1 MTSEAGRGE
10 TDVKRAE
17 TLVTVPQALELEGIT
32 GAFAA
37 AGYSGTRINVGLQEC
52 QRFEE
57 LGVLLAVCG
66 HGKAQHAVQTQH
78 LIDQSA
84 TVRAVICAG
93 AAGGLAP
100 SLKVG
105 DVVVGVTT
113 VEHDYT
119 LRFIQRP
126 LPCHHAN
133 ADLVREL
140 TQASDRVADDF
151 AVRFGPIASGDEDV
165 IDPARVGELRA
176 ATGALCVDWEG
187 AGAARAAC
195 FSGVPFVEV
204 RALTDAADATAA
216 ADFRANLSLSFANT
230 SSDSPTH
237 LGASEILASKA

>member
-1 MTSEAGRGE
+1 MTSKARRGE

-37 AGYSGTRINVGLQEC
+37 AGYSGMRINVGRQEC

-57 LGVLLAVCG
+57 LGMLVAVCG

-84 TVRAVICAG
+84 TVRAVMCVG
-93 AAGGLAP
+93 AAGGLDPA
-100 SLKVG
+100 LKVG
-105 DVVVGVTT
+105 NVVVGVTT

-126 LPCHHAN
+126 LPCHRADV
-133 ADLVREL
+133 DLVREL
-140 TQASDRVADDF
+140 MRAADRVAGDF

-165 IDPARVGELRA
+165 IDPARAGELLA
-176 ATGALCVDWEG
+176 ATGALCVAWEG

-216 ADFRANLSLSFANT
+216 ADFRANLSRSMPN
-230 SSDSPTH
+230 
-237 LGASEILASKA
+237 LARLLLAWSACRLVG

>member
-1 MTSEAGRGE
+1 VS
-10 TDVKRAE
+10 RAE
-17 TLVTVPQALELEGIT
+17 TLVTVPQAVELEGIT
-32 GAFAA
+32 GAFTV
-37 AGYSGTRINVGLQEC
+37 AGHSGTRVKVGRQEC
-52 QRFEE
+52 QHFEQ
-57 LGVLLAVCG
+57 LGMLVAVCG

-78 LIDQSA
+78 LIDQRG

-93 AAGGLAP
+93 AAGGLDPA
-100 SLKVG
+100 LKIG

-126 LPCHHAN
+126 LPCHRADV
-133 ADLVREL
+133 DLVREL
-140 TQASDRVADDF
+140 MRAADRVAGEF

-165 IDPARVGELRA
+165 IDPARAGELHA
-176 ATGALCVDWEG
+176 ATGALCVAWEG

-216 ADFRANLSLSFANT
+216 TDFRANLDRSMPNLARLLLAWS
-230 SSDSPTH
+230 
-237 LGASEILASKA
+237 ASRLVG

>member
-1 MTSEAGRGE
+1 MTSEARRGE

-32 GAFAA
+32 GAFAL
-37 AGYSGTRINVGLQEC
+37 AGYSGKRVNVGRQEC

-57 LGVLLAVCG
+57 LGMLVAVCG

-84 TVRAVICAG
+84 PVRAVICAG
-93 AAGGLAP
+93 AAGGLDPA
-100 SLKVG
+100 LKVG

-126 LPCHHAN
+126 LPCHQAN

-140 TQASDRVADDF
+140 TQASNRVADDF

-165 IDPARVGELRA
+165 IDPARAGELRA
-176 ATGALCVDWEG
+176 ATGALCVAWEG

-216 ADFRANLSLSFANT
+216 ADFRANLSRSMPN
-230 SSDSPTH
+230 
-237 LGASEILASKA
+237 LARLLLAWSACRLVG

>member
-1 MTSEAGRGE
+1 MKYTRI
-10 TDVKRAE
+10 RAE

-37 AGYSGTRINVGLQEC
+37 AGYSAMRINVGRQEC

-57 LGVLLAVCG
+57 LGMLV
-66 HGKAQHAVQTQH
+66 
-78 LIDQSA
+78 
-84 TVRAVICAG
+84 AVICAG
-93 AAGGLAP
+93 SAGGLDPA
-100 SLKVG
+100 LKVG

-119 LRFIQRP
+119 LRFIQRA
-126 LPCHHAN
+126 LPCHQAN

-140 TQASDRVADDF
+140 TQAADRVADDF

-165 IDPARVGELRA
+165 IDPMRAGELRA
-176 ATGALCVDWEG
+176 ATGALCVAWEG
-187 AGAARAAC
+187 VGAARAAC

-216 ADFRANLSLSFANT
+216 TDFRANLCRAMPNLARLLLAWS
-230 SSDSPTH
+230 
-237 LGASEILASKA
+237 ASRLVG